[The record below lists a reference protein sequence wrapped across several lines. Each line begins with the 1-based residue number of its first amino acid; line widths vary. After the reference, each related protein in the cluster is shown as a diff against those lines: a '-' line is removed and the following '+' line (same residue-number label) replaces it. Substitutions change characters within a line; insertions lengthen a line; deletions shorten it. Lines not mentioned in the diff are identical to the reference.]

1 MYTTSS
7 DPGCGLCQPSMQDL
21 PAGPGVKSGSA
32 SSEQAA
38 VLSGQ
43 ILRLLQEEFM
53 IRFPAFPEIFGQ
65 LILVSVSQIKTALAA
80 VQTKNSSLPEY
91 GLSQIP
97 EETIQTAEHH
107 RKFPPMEAA
116 LGTDGSHLYYE
127 PTLLCTEFLQFPN
140 RLKRAYL
147 HVHVHCLCLHM
158 FQAQSCQKH
167 LEKNHFH
174 SDMPPILEYKEKQDG
189 QESMK
194 QQQTF
199 EHRKLQNEI
208 PSSGCRKNLWD
219 QACDLSAELMTCLL
233 LGENQD
239 LFAEQ
244 LSSAIFEL
252 SSSEAETILPETGNS
267 NFGLE
272 KNAHPVPDSLK
283 ASGFEFRLP
292 KTRYSGFD
300 LHRSSDSNSNLRRR
314 PDCFKSNYL
323 DASFLLPLLEASPS
337 LQELAAQCSC
347 DTHRFWYE
355 EAPNADDSF
364 PEQARASADDNSG
377 RKSAAAGHR
386 SSFLR
391 LQETLADKWMDQR
404 RRLNTFLSNGG
415 GHKNKEAG
423 RNTEDAALQKRD
435 AMDYRK
441 FLHQFAVPREE
452 PILDTDS
459 FDYIPYCYGL
469 TYYENMPFLEPL
481 EYSEVNRLDELAIAI
496 DTSGSCSGQIVRRFL
511 EETWNI
517 LRQKE
522 NFFSRMRLHLIQ
534 CDSMIQDH
542 QIFTSV
548 EQWEEALPSLKI
560 QGLGNTDFRPV
571 FDYLNT
577 LIQKKEIRR
586 LRGLLYFTDGDGIYP
601 RSRPPFDTAF
611 VFLNRRLEK
620 QKIPDWGIR
629 LNLDLPE
636 TFDR

>member
-1 MYTTSS
+1 MCAIFSDQTT
-7 DPGCGLCQPSMQDL
+7 
-21 PAGPGVKSGSA
+21 
-32 SSEQAA
+32 

-65 LILVSVSQIKTALAA
+65 LIPVPIPRTEYLPAA
-80 VQTKNSSLPEY
+80 VPAETAPFPE
-91 GLSQIP
+91 SASDKIS
-97 EETIQTAEHH
+97 EEMIQTAGSPSAENHG
-107 RKFPPMEAA
+107 KFPRMEAA

-127 PTLLCTEFLQFPN
+127 PSLLCAQFLQLPD

-147 HVHVHCLCLHM
+147 HVHVHCLCLHV
-158 FQAQSCQKH
+158 FQARIRQEYP
-167 LEKNHFH
+167 EKNLLENTDRNPFL
-174 SDMPPILEYKEKQDG
+174 SDRPPVPEKQNRQG
-189 QESMK
+189 PVK
-194 QQQTF
+194 QRQIS
-199 EHRKLQNEI
+199 ENGKLRNENTI
-208 PSSGCRKNLWD
+208 PKYQKNLWD
-219 QACDLSAELMTCLL
+219 QACDLSAELMTGLL
-233 LGENQD
+233 LGEDQNHCSNAD
-239 LFAEQ
+239 L
-244 LSSAIFEL
+244 LL
-252 SSSEAETILPETGNS
+252 
-267 NFGLE
+267 
-272 KNAHPVPDSLK
+272 KPD
-283 ASGFEFRLP
+283 
-292 KTRYSGFD
+292 
-300 LHRSSDSNSNLRRR
+300 H
-314 PDCFKSNYL
+314 FKSDYL
-323 DASFLLPLLEASPS
+323 NASSLLPLLEASPA
-337 LQELAAQCSC
+337 LRELAAQCSC
-347 DTHRFWYE
+347 DTHQFWYE
-355 EAPNADDSF
+355 DVPDTESNL
-364 PEQARASADDNSG
+364 EQARASAENNS
-377 RKSAAAGHR
+377 RREASAAGHR

-391 LQETLADKWMDQR
+391 MQEALEAKWLKQR
-404 RRLNTFLSNGG
+404 RRLNTFLSNGAG
-415 GHKNKEAG
+415 QRNQEAG
-423 RNTEDAALQKRD
+423 QNTEDAALQKRD
-435 AMDYRK
+435 EMDYRK

-548 EQWEEALPSLKI
+548 EQWEEALPHLKI

-577 LIQKKEIRR
+577 LIRKKEIRR

-636 TFDR
+636 TFDRYS

>member
-1 MYTTSS
+1 MRTISS
-7 DPGCGLCQPSMQDL
+7 DQ
-21 PAGPGVKSGSA
+21 A
-32 SSEQAA
+32 S

-65 LILVSVSQIKTALAA
+65 LIPVSIPQSEIIPAAVQIKTA
-80 VQTKNSSLPEY
+80 QPSEP
-91 GLSQIP
+91 GLSRTS
-97 EETIQTAEHH
+97 EETIQTADGRPAENH
-107 RKFPPMEAA
+107 RKFPHREAA
-116 LGTDGSHLYYE
+116 LGTDGIRLYYE
-127 PTLLCTEFLQFPN
+127 PTLLCAEFLQFPD

-158 FQAQSCQKH
+158 FQDQSCQERLKSTSQNCTEIFDTSWPPAH
-167 LEKNHFH
+167 KEQQHSQEYTDQREISGYEKRQEKNEENK
-174 SDMPPILEYKEKQDG
+174 D
-189 QESMK
+189 
-194 QQQTF
+194 
-199 EHRKLQNEI
+199 
-208 PSSGCRKNLWD
+208 RKNLWD
-219 QACDLSAELMTCLL
+219 QACDLSAELMTGLL
-233 LGENQD
+233 FGENQD
-239 LFAEQ
+239 PFTKL
-244 LSSAIFEL
+244 LSAAVSGL
-252 SSSEAETILPETGNS
+252 SSSEPENILPEAGDSDIGLVKTGNPAS
-267 NFGLE
+267 DSPRVSGSKFG
-272 KNAHPVPDSLK
+272 
-283 ASGFEFRLP
+283 LP
-292 KTRYSGFD
+292 KTGHSDSGLHRYSEQNAGI
-300 LHRSSDSNSNLRRR
+300 RRK
-314 PDCFKSNYL
+314 PDRFELNYL
-323 DASFLLPLLEASPS
+323 DAASLLPLLEASPA
-337 LQELAAQCSC
+337 LQEFAAQCSC
-347 DTHRFWYE
+347 DTHQFWYE
-355 EAPNADDSF
+355 EAPDAGGIF
-364 PEQARASADDNSG
+364 PEQARASAEDNSG
-377 RKSAAAGHR
+377 WKASAARHR

-391 LQETLADKWMDQR
+391 LQETLADKWLDQR
-404 RRLNTFLSNGG
+404 RKLNTFLSNGAG
-415 GHKNKEAG
+415 QRNKEAG
-423 RNTEDAALQKRD
+423 RDTEAAALEKRD

-496 DTSGSCSGQIVRRFL
+496 DTSGSCSGLIVRRFL
-511 EETWNI
+511 EETWSI

-577 LIQKKEIRR
+577 LIRKKEIRR

>member
-7 DPGCGLCQPSMQDL
+7 DSDSRLCQPSIQNL
-21 PAGPGVKSGSA
+21 PAGSGVKSGSA
-32 SSEQAA
+32 LSSGQVV

-65 LILVSVSQIKTALAA
+65 LTPVPALQMETVSAA
-80 VQTKNSSLPEY
+80 VPTDRKLQEISSKNGTPD
-91 GLSQIP
+91 
-97 EETIQTAEHH
+97 ETFQMKNNSTAETCKKIP
-107 RKFPPMEAA
+107 RMEAA

-127 PTLLCTEFLQFPN
+127 PTLLCAEFLQSPD
-140 RLKRAYL
+140 RLKHAYL

-158 FQAQSCQKH
+158 FQDQSCQERLRRTSQNCTEIFDTSPPPAHKEQQH
-167 LEKNHFH
+167 SQEYTDQREISGYEKR
-174 SDMPPILEYKEKQDG
+174 QDKNT
-189 QESMK
+189 EA
-194 QQQTF
+194 
-199 EHRKLQNEI
+199 EN
-208 PSSGCRKNLWD
+208 RKNLWD
-219 QACDLSAELMTCLL
+219 QACDLSAEFMTGLL
-233 LGENQD
+233 LEEDQD

-244 LSSAIFEL
+244 LSSAI
-252 SSSEAETILPETGNS
+252 
-267 NFGLE
+267 
-272 KNAHPVPDSLK
+272 
-283 ASGFEFRLP
+283 SGF
-292 KTRYSGFD
+292 
-300 LHRSSDSNSNLRRR
+300 SSL
-314 PDCFKSNYL
+314 NYL
-323 DASFLLPLLEASPS
+323 DASFFLPLLEASPS
-337 LQELAAQCSC
+337 LQELAVQCSR

-355 EAPNADDSF
+355 EAPDTDDSF

-377 RKSAAAGHR
+377 RKSAADGHR

-391 LQETLADKWMDQR
+391 LQETLADKWVDQR
-404 RRLNTFLSNGG
+404 RKLNTFLSNGA

-423 RNTEDAALQKRD
+423 RDTEDAALQKRD

-452 PILDTDS
+452 PILDPDS

-629 LNLDLPE
+629 LNLDLPDIYE
-636 TFDR
+636 R